1 MAVKHTKVATTADD
15 GTSEVGTNEWNDNH
29 IIDNNTVTDAMVD
42 AHTTTKIT
50 VPSTLV
56 TGLTATD
63 ISDFDAEVANNTAV
77 AANTAKTGITSGQAG
92 EITTNTAKISYSTAA
107 SDAVALNT
115 AKTGITSVQASA
127 ISANTLKVG
136 LTNNSVDSDHYID
149 ASIDSAHL
157 SSGLTI
163 ADPTLT
169 FSINAVTGNYTTVLA
184 DAGKIITSSSGSAVV
199 ITLPPSSSVDY
210 PIGSSINV
218 ISIGA
223 GLTNFAIG
231 AGVTINSTGAVP
243 AAPVLRIAHSSATA
257 IKIATDTWQVVG
269 DIS

>member
-1 MAVKHTKVATTADD
+1 MAIKHTKVVTVPDD
-15 GTSEVGTNEWNDNH
+15 GTSPVGSDEWNDDH
-29 IIDNNTVTDAMVD
+29 TIDNNTLTDAMVV

-50 VPSTLV
+50 VPSTLI

-77 AANTAKTGITSGQAG
+77 AANTAK
-92 EITTNTAKISYSTAA
+92 ISYSTIA